1 MRASIR
7 TAAIAAFAA
16 IGAFAVERATAVP
29 PTPAATVGQAAPAF
43 SAPDVAGK
51 AVRLADYAGNT
62 IVLEWTNDGC
72 PFVGKHYNS
81 GNMQALQRR
90 YTSEGDVWLTI
101 ASSAPGEQGYVTPAE
116 AKADLAR
123 WRAAPSNFLLDPG
136 GEVGRLYDARR
147 RRTWW

>member
-1 MRASIR
+1 MRASVK

-16 IGAFAVERATAVP
+16 ISTFAVERATAVP

-72 PFVGKHYNS
+72 PFVGKHYDS

-90 YTSEGDVWLTI
+90 YTAAGVVWLTV
-101 ASSAPGEQGYVTPAE
+101 ASSAPGS
-116 AKADLAR
+116 
-123 WRAAPSNFLLDPG
+123 RAM
-136 GEVGRLYDARR
+136 
-147 RRTWW
+147 